1 MFGKMNS
8 KSVKLLC
15 IFETLVP
22 SRDVELLKQEY
33 SEAISKEIL
42 ERYKENEKEFEG
54 IEDGAT

>member
-1 MFGKMNS
+1 MNS